1 MLELSVHVML
11 SSQNY
16 KFLIFMIMLQEDIQI
31 SSKAWHIK
39 LAL

>member
-16 KFLIFMIMLQEDIQI
+16 KFLIFMIMLQEEV
-31 SSKAWHIK
+31 SSKACQIK